1 MRRAA
6 LSRERGWQDW
16 PNVAKT
22 DSLCLY
28 HWTSEWGYLWVASWT
43 RVTRHHC
50 WQSLRAALRCVT
62 WAAGTFFYSVS
73 IFAAKFVHFYISH
86 VDYGWGEGRGS
97 ALAELFCLAVPGS
110 SWSPVT
116 PRGWDAGPGWTRCW
130 QLGIIYTL
138 WPSGDRWSSEAGDME
153 TGDPEYKSYVDIVVD
168 WFIHRAAND

>member
-86 VDYGWGEGRGS
+86 VDYGWGGRGGGLHLLNYS
-97 ALAELFCLAVPGS
+97 AWQCLAPAGLRWPPGAGMLDPAEPGVDSWELFILYDHRVTGEAVKLEIWKLA
-110 SWSPVT
+110 
-116 PRGWDAGPGWTRCW
+116 TRN
-130 QLGIIYTL
+130 I
-138 WPSGDRWSSEAGDME
+138 SRM
-153 TGDPEYKSYVDIVVD
+153 
-168 WFIHRAAND
+168 

>member
-86 VDYGWGEGRGS
+86 VDYGRGGRGS
-97 ALAELFCLAVPGS
+97 ALAELFCLAVPGD
-110 SWSPVT
+110 P
-116 PRGWDAGPGWTRCW
+116 PGLGCWTRLNPVLTVGNYLYFMTIGW
-130 QLGIIYTL
+130 QVKQ
-138 WPSGDRWSSEAGDME
+138 WSWRYGNWLPRIDVVW
-153 TGDPEYKSYVDIVVD
+153 YVDIVVD
-168 WFIHRAAND
+168 WFLHRAAND